1 MGIDLETQC
10 GGQEHGGDRSCGVHS
25 SLSILHPSNLH
36 TLPDD
41 FAVPPIKEGT
51 RIAPVFESGFGHVSL
66 LAL

>member
-1 MGIDLETQC
+1 MGAIGRVVSTLLYLFST
-10 GGQEHGGDRSCGVHS
+10 
-25 SLSILHPSNLH
+25 LPNLY

-66 LAL
+66 LAP

>member
-25 SLSILHPSNLH
+25 SLFPTLPNLY

-66 LAL
+66 LAP